1 MLVPADG
8 VDVLPHQVHHRG
20 QGEDGDE
27 PKKLVNLENI
37 RDSSPDSEAEEE
49 GPTNEACVPVVAL
62 KEGHSY
68 ILLSNMRERIFP
80 YVYMTRPNCSVVA
93 TFCFF
98 N

>member
-27 PKKLVNLENI
+27 PKKMVNLVYI

-49 GPTNEACVPVVAL
+49 GPAKKATKSKKKAT
-62 KEGHSY
+62 KSKK
-68 ILLSNMRERIFP
+68 SNKKQKKNNKKQKKQQQKAKMVNLE
-80 YVYMTRPNCSVVA
+80 YL
-93 TFCFF
+93 
-98 N
+98 